1 MKEKVRIAIPKGRV
15 LEDSLDLLRKSGF
28 IKHPDEDYNS
38 RKLIFNYEDDN
49 AKLLIVKPW
58 DVPTFVE
65 YGAADIGIA
74 GKDIL
79 LEKFKNVYE
88 PLDLGIGRCKIA
100 VAVHKSIDV
109 NIKNVNINKET
120 AHIGY
125 AEDDDADEFL
135 RKSQRDEKNKKTEIE
150 INQNTAENIE
160 NIKNALYLLNN
171 IRVATKYVN
180 ITKDFFKKKGISVQ
194 IVKLYGNIE
203 LAPLTGLCDVI
214 VDLVS
219 TGETLKQNNLLLI
232 EEIAVITSRLIVNRA
247 SLKTNPKE
255 IHNVIMRINQNI

>member
-109 NIKNVNINKET
+109 NINKET

-125 AEDDDADEFL
+125 ADDDDTDEFL

-150 INQNTAENIE
+150 INQNTVENIK

-232 EEIAVITSRLIVNRA
+232 EEIAIITSRLIVNRA

>member
-1 MKEKVRIAIPKGRV
+1 MKEKMRIAIPKGRV

-28 IKHPDEDYNS
+28 IKHSGEDYNS

-100 VAVHKSIDV
+100 VAIHKSI
-109 NIKNVNINKET
+109 NVNI
-120 AHIGY
+120 
-125 AEDDDADEFL
+125 
-135 RKSQRDEKNKKTEIE
+135 NKKTEIE
-150 INQNTAENIE
+150 INQNTIDNIE

-219 TGETLKQNNLLLI
+219 TGETLRQNNLLLI
-232 EEIAVITSRLIVNRA
+232 EEIAAITSRLIVNRA

-255 IHNVIMRINQNI
+255 IHNVIMRISQNI

>member
-15 LEDSLDLLRKSGF
+15 LESALDLLRKSGF
-28 IKHPDEDYNS
+28 IKHSDEDYNS

-65 YGAADIGIA
+65 YGAADIGVA

-88 PLDLGIGRCKIA
+88 PLDLGIGKCKIA
-100 VAVHKSIDV
+100 VAVHKSINFG
-109 NIKNVNINKET
+109 NIAGADAAVLGQSDKNEKKAINGNETNNIRT
-120 AHIGY
+120 
-125 AEDDDADEFL
+125 
-135 RKSQRDEKNKKTEIE
+135 
-150 INQNTAENIE
+150 
-160 NIKNALYLLNN
+160 ALYLSNN

-203 LAPLTGLCDVI
+203 LAPLTGLCEVI

-219 TGETLKQNNLLLI
+219 TGETLRQNNLLLI
-232 EEIAVITSRLIVNRA
+232 EEIALITSRLIVNRA

-255 IHNVIMRINQNI
+255 IHNIIMRINQNIKA

>member
-100 VAVHKSIDV
+100 VAVHKSI
-109 NIKNVNINKET
+109 NVNINKEA

-125 AEDDDADEFL
+125 ADDNDDDADEFL
-135 RKSQRDEKNKKTEIE
+135 RKSQRAEKNEKTEIE
-150 INQNTAENIE
+150 INKNTVENIE

-219 TGETLKQNNLLLI
+219 TGETLRQNNLLLI

-255 IHNVIMRINQNI
+255 IHNVIMRISQNI

>member
-88 PLDLGIGRCKIA
+88 PLDLGIGKCKIA

-109 NIKNVNINKET
+109 NINKET

-125 AEDDDADEFL
+125 ADDDDADEFL

-150 INQNTAENIE
+150 INQNTVE

-255 IHNVIMRINQNI
+255 IHNVIMRINKNI

>member
-15 LEDSLDLLRKSGF
+15 LESALDLLRKSGF
-28 IKHPDEDYNS
+28 IKHSDEDYNS

-88 PLDLGIGRCKIA
+88 PLDLGIGKCKLA
-100 VAVHKSIDV
+100 VAVHSSINFSNIAGGNAILEKSY
-109 NIKNVNINKET
+109 KN
-120 AHIGY
+120 
-125 AEDDDADEFL
+125 
-135 RKSQRDEKNKKTEIE
+135 EKIATGGNE
-150 INQNTAENIE
+150 INNIRT
-160 NIKNALYLLNN
+160 ALYLSNN

-203 LAPLTGLCDVI
+203 LAPLTGLCEVI

-219 TGETLKQNNLLLI
+219 TGETLRQNNLLLI
-232 EEIAVITSRLIVNRA
+232 EEIALITSRLIVNRA

-255 IHNVIMRINQNI
+255 IHNIIMRINQNIKV